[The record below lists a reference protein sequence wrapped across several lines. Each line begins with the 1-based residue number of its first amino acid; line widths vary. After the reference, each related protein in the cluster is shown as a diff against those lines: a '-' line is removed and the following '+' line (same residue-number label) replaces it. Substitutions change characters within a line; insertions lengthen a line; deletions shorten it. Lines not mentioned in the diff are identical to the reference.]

1 MACLCEGSLLG
12 GGGRIPLL
20 FIPCSPVD
28 KGGTAW
34 YNVCIQ
40 KEGEI
45 MLHFGLIGEKL
56 GHSLSQPIHEAIFRE
71 MGIEADYR
79 IIEIP
84 RGDFVPSTKE
94 LLSSLDGFNITI
106 PYKQDVMPLLAEI
119 DPAAQEI
126 GAVNTVICR
135 ERKGFNTD
143 AAGFMG
149 MLRHYGI
156 DPTKA
161 ECSYILGSGGTAKT
175 VKACLRMMGAEKVIV
190 VSRHPEGEGQISY
203 GEFYEVFPQTGGTI
217 VNASSAGMWPRR
229 DEDNICAI
237 HPSRVD
243 EVMQYAVG
251 VADVVYNPPHTFLTQ
266 AAERA
271 GVPWCTGLYMLVAQA
286 IEAEKIWLGRDI
298 PDELIE
304 KIMGEVHL

>member
-1 MACLCEGSLLG
+1 M
-12 GGGRIPLL
+12 RH
-20 FIPCSPVD
+20 
-28 KGGTAW
+28 
-34 YNVCIQ
+34 Y
-40 KEGEI
+40 
-45 MLHFGLIGEKL
+45 GLIGEKL

-71 MGIEADYR
+71 LGIDADYR

-84 RGDFVPSTKE
+84 KNDFTPRVQE
-94 LLSSLDGFNITI
+94 LLATLDGFNVTI
-106 PYKQDVMPLLAEI
+106 PYKQDVMPLLADI
-119 DPAAQEI
+119 DPAAAEI
-126 GAVNTVICR
+126 GAVNTVLCS
-135 ERKGFNTD
+135 EKCGYNTD

-156 DPTKA
+156 DPTKG
-161 ECSYILGSGGTAKT
+161 EYSYILGSGGTAKT
-175 VKACLRMMGAEKVIV
+175 VLASLKMMGADKVIT

-203 GEFYEVFPQTGGTI
+203 AEFYEVFPQTGGTI
-217 VNASSAGMWPRR
+217 VNASSAGMWPRK

-243 EVMQYAVG
+243 EMMRHALG

-286 IEAEKIWLGRDI
+286 VEAEKLWRRCDI
-298 PDELIE
+298 PDDLIL
-304 KIMGEVHL
+304 KIMDEVAI

>member
-1 MACLCEGSLLG
+1 M
-12 GGGRIPLL
+12 
-20 FIPCSPVD
+20 
-28 KGGTAW
+28 KH
-34 YNVCIQ
+34 Y
-40 KEGEI
+40 
-45 MLHFGLIGEKL
+45 GLIGEKL
-56 GHSLSQPIHEAIFRE
+56 GHSLSEPIHRAIFRE
-71 MGIEADYR
+71 LGLDADYR

-84 RGDFVPSTKE
+84 KGDFVLRTKE

-106 PYKQDVMPLLAEI
+106 PYKQDVMPLLDHI
-119 DPAAQEI
+119 NPAAWEI
-126 GAVNTVICR
+126 GAVNTVLCG

-156 DPTKA
+156 DPRGRN
-161 ECSYILGSGGTAKT
+161 CFILGSGGTAKT
-175 VKACLRMMGAEKVIV
+175 VRACLGMMGATTVTV
-190 VSRHPEGEGQISY
+190 VSRHPGQPKVGQSPTNAGHCLQCSSVASAASAVMAEAEIHY
-203 GEFYEVFPQTGGTI
+203 TQFYDLFPQTGGII
-217 VNASSAGMWPRR
+217 VNASSAGMWPRK

-243 EVMQYAVG
+243 EMMRYAQG

-286 IEAEKIWLGRDI
+286 VEAEKLWQGREI
-298 PDELIE
+298 PDELIL
-304 KIMGEVHL
+304 KIMQEVQL